1 LDLAV
6 ALLDLAV
13 ALLDLAVALLR
24 DAGMCT
30 RACLY

>member
-24 DAGMCT
+24 DAEMCT
-30 RACLY
+30 HACLY